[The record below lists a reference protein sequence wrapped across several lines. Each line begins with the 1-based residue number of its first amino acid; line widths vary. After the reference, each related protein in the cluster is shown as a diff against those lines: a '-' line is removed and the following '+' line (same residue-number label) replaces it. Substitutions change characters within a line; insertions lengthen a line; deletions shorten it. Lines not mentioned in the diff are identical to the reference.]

1 MSAVGSVMGV
11 FRDLVE
17 VRARL
22 ADEVASVLD
31 GIQRGEAPRR
41 PESEHVDCK
50 EEPGRRGRGGVL
62 LPAEAQN
69 NAAAEYLAREVCCTA
84 NTPGGGALILGIA
97 DGLWHVLGTG
107 LDADWLRHR
116 IYQLADVAPAVEE
129 REVAG
134 QRVLVIFVAESP
146 EPVEDPDGKI
156 RWRVDTACAPVDR
169 AEWWLHRQQRA
180 GLDVM
185 AAATART
192 AADATPGALATAR
205 RYLREGGDPDLAGTP
220 SATELLRRLGVLFPD
235 GHLTQAG
242 VLMFVAAGR
251 PLLTLARLDVPG
263 GEVVGR
269 FEPEEELALIEQ
281 IADAEARLDAYNPVN
296 PVSRGLA
303 EAPVRSLPVRTV
315 REAVLNGLA
324 HRDWM
329 STEQTAITWTEVD
342 SRLEVVSPGGFS
354 GGVTADNLL
363 TQRYARYPA
372 LSDLFRAL
380 RLVDRQGVGVDR
392 MYREMIVLGHRPP
405 SISEQPGPRV
415 RTVLTGGPPVVPVVG
430 LVESIRP
437 EVRQRD
443 VRIAVLIHELLHRPF
458 LSIAQAA
465 TALQSDEWDAESALE
480 AAEQSTVD
488 GDPLVRAYKDVFL
501 LGDAAIARVERGG
514 TPPDQL
520 ARRGILTY
528 RRPGA
533 ERTRDLVMQWLATHD
548 RITSGDYSAMTGT
561 ARPNATR
568 VLNGLV
574 GDLLNRGVEARGRN
588 AHFTLRRPVG

>member
-1 MSAVGSVMGV
+1 MGV
-11 FRDLVE
+11 FQDLVE
-17 VRARL
+17 VRGRL
-22 ADEVASVLD
+22 AAEVSTVLESL
-31 GIQRGEAPRR
+31 QRGETPRR

-62 LPAEAQN
+62 LPAEARN
-69 NAAAEYLAREVCCTA
+69 NAAAEYLAREVCCLA
-84 NTPGGGALILGIA
+84 NTPGGGALILGVA
-97 DGLWHVLGTG
+97 DGGWQLLGTG

-116 IYQLADVAPAVEE
+116 IYQLADVAPAIEE

-134 QRVLVIFVAESP
+134 QRLLVIFVAESP

-156 RWRVDTACAPVDR
+156 RWRVDTACVPVDR
-169 AEWWLHRQQRA
+169 AEWWLRRQQRA

-185 AAATART
+185 AAATVRT
-192 AADATPGALATAR
+192 AADATSGAVAVAR
-205 RYLREGGDPDLAGTP
+205 RYLREGGDPELADAP
-220 SATELLRRLGVLFPD
+220 SAGEVLRRLGVLLPD

-242 VLMFVAAGR
+242 VLMFAAAGR

-263 GEVVGR
+263 GEVIGR
-269 FEPEEELALIEQ
+269 FEPSGEQALVEQ
-281 IADAEARLDAYNPVN
+281 IAEAEVRLDAYNPVN

-303 EAPVRSLPVRTV
+303 EARVRSLPLRTV

-329 STEQTAITWTEVD
+329 STEPTAITWTDAD

-354 GGVTADNLL
+354 GGVTAENLL
-363 TQRYARYPA
+363 TQRHARYPA

-405 SISEQPGPRV
+405 HISQQPGPRV
-415 RTVLTGGPPVVPVVG
+415 RTVLTGGPPVVPVVA
-430 LVESIRP
+430 LAESIRP

-443 VRIAVLIHELLHRPF
+443 VRIAVLVYELLHRPF
-458 LSIAQAA
+458 LTVAQAA
-465 TALQSDEWDAESALE
+465 VALQSDQPDAVSALD

-488 GDPLVRAYKDVFL
+488 GEPLIRAYKDVFL
-501 LGDAAIARVERGG
+501 LGATAVTRVERAGG
-514 TPPDQL
+514 SSDQL
-520 ARRGILTY
+520 SRRGILTY
-528 RRPGA
+528 RRAGA
-533 ERTRDLVMQWLATHD
+533 DRAGEVVRQWLATHD
-548 RITSGDYSAMTGT
+548 RITSGDYAAMTGT

-568 VLNGLV
+568 LLNSLV
-574 GDLLNRGVEARGRN
+574 GDLLERGAEARGRN
-588 AHFTLRRPVG
+588 AHFTLRSQPG